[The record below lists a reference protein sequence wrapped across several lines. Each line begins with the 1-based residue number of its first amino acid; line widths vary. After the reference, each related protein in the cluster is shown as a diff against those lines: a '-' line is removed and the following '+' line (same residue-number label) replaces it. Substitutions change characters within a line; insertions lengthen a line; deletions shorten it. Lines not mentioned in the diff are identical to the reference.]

1 MKSISAFAFAAALLC
16 QSALSASRSASSL
29 RGAGIVPDASSSSK
43 SGALPPVGGRGRK
56 LDEPDASSSSKSGAL
71 PPAGGRGRILQRP
84 DETCYKMVKDSDDTT
99 VPQETACTSGFLG
112 ACNNVPACAGST
124 TDAIN
129 LGSLWCTG
137 FTVWN
142 NEESYCPWQYM
153 CCNQ

>member
-1 MKSISAFAFAAALLC
+1 M
-16 QSALSASRSASSL
+16 
-29 RGAGIVPDASSSSK
+29 
-43 SGALPPVGGRGRK
+43 
-56 LDEPDASSSSKSGAL
+56 
-71 PPAGGRGRILQRP
+71 LQRP

-99 VPQETACTSGFLG
+99 VPQETPCTSGFLG
-112 ACNNVPACAGST
+112 VCNNVPACAGST